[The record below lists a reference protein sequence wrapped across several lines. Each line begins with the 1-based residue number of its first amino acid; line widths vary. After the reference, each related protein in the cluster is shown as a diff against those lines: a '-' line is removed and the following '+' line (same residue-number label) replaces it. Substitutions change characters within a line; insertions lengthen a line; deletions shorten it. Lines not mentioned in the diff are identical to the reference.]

1 MFLEGGGQMLR
12 GGPAR
17 RRTGLVCVTIFVLS
31 VAPALAQFD
40 RAQIAG
46 VVKDQSGG
54 VIPGATV
61 TVTNVDSR
69 LPRTV
74 VTDGTGFYI
83 LTALAPGAYDIE
95 VELPGFKK
103 WTQTGVRLDAA
114 AKLTVDVTLATGVI
128 SEAVLVQASSTP
140 LQFDTQNRKTI
151 EAKDFENMAL
161 NGRNPINLA
170 MLKAGVRSGNAM
182 NAFLADSLTNGS
194 YNINGSRSDEN
205 LITVDGAIATRTR
218 SAGAVIGT
226 INADT
231 VQEVQVLTSNYLP
244 EYGRSSGGQIRFV
257 TKSGGHDFHGSGYDF
272 FRSDK
277 LDANTWSRNASNNP
291 LLAQPAPLSMHQFG
305 GTLGGPVILGQF
317 NRQRDKMFFFW
328 AEEGIRYRAQS
339 TNTGTVPSALMRK
352 GDFSELL
359 DPGNVWFGRA
369 VTIRDPLTQQPFPGN
384 VIPANRLSP
393 NGMALLNA
401 YPLPTAGF
409 VRGNANWIGVSPNP
423 RDTRKDTIRVDY
435 VVSAGNQIS
444 ARFSHFSWKAVDAF
458 RGTFDLAR
466 TDWDRPNT
474 TSAVSWTRSL
484 KSSLLNEFTFG
495 YSLDEVYINVFTDP
509 GLHLRSRY
517 GITYPYIFPGKEI
530 DDKVPTISITNFNEV
545 DGGPYPSSSRG
556 PIYTWSDN
564 LSYLKGR
571 HSFKTGVIF
580 EYSGEDD
587 FDQINVNA
595 QPGDTNN
602 QNGRFEF
609 TDSRANGTGVA
620 VANAAM
626 GLFTNYGEIGKRSLT
641 KWRALAMDAYAQD
654 SWKPADRLT
663 VEGGVR
669 YVLWPPWY
677 ALLNNAAM
685 FNPAFY
691 DPARAAQVDPTGGFI
706 LSGDPYN
713 GVVLPGSGFPADATG
728 VVSAASNSDLQR
740 LFHNL
745 PRGFSET
752 HKNVFEPRI
761 GASYALTDKTIARAG
776 FGVFHNRTTLN
787 DSTLLGGNPP
797 IQLKVGVTNG
807 LADSPSG
814 TQARTFPLVMTMQD
828 PVFDHPMAYDFS
840 AGVQRELPYSTVVDV
855 TYVNRLGRNL
865 QRERNLNQLQPGTLQ
880 ANPGINPQALRP
892 YLGFGAIRLSE
903 NAGKST
909 YNGLQVSLDRRYRN
923 GLKIGVAY
931 TLSRLKDDASDKRN
945 ILFNAYD
952 AGSYWA
958 ISDNDRTHLFNF
970 HYIYELP
977 FWREQQTTASKLLGG
992 WQISGATVFQ
1002 SGRPLSIWLND
1013 DRAGVGDTTNQPW
1026 NLVGDTAVS
1035 NPGFSLGPAVD
1046 QTFWFNP
1053 TAFSRPAAG
1062 TFGNAGRNPVR
1073 GPGYQSWDL
1082 ALLKNFGAP
1091 TGLRAQFRAEMF
1103 NFPNIVNLNDPET
1116 SPTSGSFGR
1125 ITGKGSTANGRPGE
1139 RNIQLSLKFL
1149 F

>member
-1 MFLEGGGQMLR
+1 MLR
-12 GGPAR
+12 GVPAR
-17 RRTGLVCVTIFVLS
+17 HGTGLAVVTALVLS
-31 VAPALAQFD
+31 VVPVFAQFD

-46 VVKDQSGG
+46 IVKDQTGG

-61 TVTNVDSR
+61 TVTNVQTR
-69 LPRTV
+69 LQRTV

-83 LTALAPGAYDIE
+83 LTALAPGAYDVE

-114 AKLTVDVTLATGVI
+114 ARLTVDVTLATGVI
-128 SEAVLVQASSTP
+128 SEAVLVQATSTP

-182 NAFLADSLTNGS
+182 NSFLADSLTNGS

-218 SAGAVIGT
+218 SSGAVIGT
-226 INADT
+226 LNAET

-277 LDANTWSRNASNNP
+277 LDANSWSRNASANP
-291 LLAQPAPLSMHQFG
+291 LLAEPAPLSMHQFG
-305 GTLGGPVILGQF
+305 GTLGGPVIIPGKF
-317 NRQRDKMFFFW
+317 NQQRDKMFFFW
-328 AEEGIRYRAQS
+328 SEEGIRYRATD
-339 TNTGTVPSALMRK
+339 TNTATVPSALMRQ
-352 GDFSELL
+352 GNFSELL
-359 DPGNVWFGRA
+359 DPGNVWFGRV
-369 VTIRDPLTQQPFPGN
+369 VTVNDPATEQPFPGN
-384 VIPANRLSP
+384 VIPADRLSK
-393 NGMALLNA
+393 NGLALLNA
-401 YPLPTAGF
+401 YPLPTSGF
-409 VRGNANWIGVSPNP
+409 RRGNANWIGTSPNP
-423 RDTRKDTIRVDY
+423 RDTRKDTVRVDY
-435 VVSAGNQIS
+435 VLSPGNQLA
-444 ARFSHFSWKAVDAF
+444 ARYSHFAWKAIDSF
-458 RGTFDLAR
+458 RGQFDLAR
-466 TDWDRPNT
+466 TKWNRPNT
-474 TSAVSWTRSL
+474 TSSVSWTRSM
-484 KSSLLNEFTFG
+484 KSSILNEFTFG
-495 YSLDEVYINVFTDP
+495 YSLDEVFIDVFTDP

-530 DDKVPTISITNFNEV
+530 DDKIPTISITNFNASNGIGV

-556 PIYTWSDN
+556 PIYTWSDS

-571 HSFKTGVIF
+571 HSFKTGVLF

-587 FDQINVNA
+587 FDQINVSA

-609 TDSRANGTGVA
+609 TDTRANGTGVA

-641 KWRALAMDAYAQD
+641 KWRALALDAYVQD
-654 SWKPADRLT
+654 SWKPSDRMT
-663 VEGGVR
+663 IEGGVR

-685 FNPAFY
+685 FHPAFY
-691 DPARAAQVDPTGGFI
+691 DPARAVQVDPTGGFI
-706 LSGDPYN
+706 LSGDVYN
-713 GVVLPGSGFPADATG
+713 GVVLPGSGFPAEAQG
-728 VVSAASNSDLQR
+728 QVSAASADLQR
-740 LFHNL
+740 LFHDL

-761 GASYALTDKTIARAG
+761 GTSYALSDKTIARVG
-776 FGVFHNRTTLN
+776 FGVFHNRVTLN

-807 LADSPSG
+807 SADNPGG

-828 PVFDHPMAYDFS
+828 PVFEHPVAYDFS
-840 AGVQRELPYSTVVDV
+840 AGIQRELPYSTVVDV
-855 TYVNRLGRNL
+855 TFVNRLGRNL
-865 QRERNLNQLQPGTLQ
+865 QRERNINQLQPGTLQ
-880 ANPGINPQALRP
+880 VNPGINPQALRP

-909 YNGLQVSLDRRYRN
+909 YNGLQLSLDRRYRN

-931 TLSRLKDDASDKRN
+931 TLSRLRDDASDKRN

-958 ISDNDRTHLFNF
+958 FSDNDRRHLFNV

-977 FWREQQTTASKLLGG
+977 WGREQKTSASKLLGG
-992 WQISGATVFQ
+992 WQVSGATVFQ

-1026 NLVGDTAVS
+1026 NLVGDPDIS
-1035 NPGFSLGPAVD
+1035 DRGFSQGAD
-1046 QTFWFNP
+1046 QIFWFNP
-1053 TAFSRPAAG
+1053 AAFARPAAG

-1082 ALLKNFGAP
+1082 ALLKNFGSP
-1091 TGLRAQFRAEMF
+1091 TGVRAQFRAEMF
-1103 NFPNIVNLNDPET
+1103 NFPNFANLNDPET

-1125 ITGKGSTANGRPGE
+1125 ITGKGATNDGRPGSP